1 MVSEVRNTTEG
12 FGTLCISFYH
22 PFIRRLKISL
32 IRVESNAPVLLSIRL
47 LMGYLTLLTSQGLSG
62 FMPYPKLA
70 LSISRSGKIDEKAL
84 EGLG

>member
-12 FGTLCISFYH
+12 LGTLCISFYH
-22 PFIRRLKISL
+22 PFVRRDILASCGEQ
-32 IRVESNAPVLLSIRL
+32 RAARAPVLLSI
-47 LMGYLTLLTSQGLSG
+47 MGYLTLLTSQGLSG